1 MTFRRFQAL
10 LMDALFAVSVAV
22 PTLCYA
28 QQFVVFKAK
37 TPFNEGKI
45 MPDSVRSGGND
56 YYVKIGVGDGVQIGT
71 TLNVYREKEIGAED
85 ASFKIKTSIFIGRM
99 KAIVVQDDY
108 IIARVTE
115 LASYS
120 DPHRDRD
127 AVLVNDFVQPV
138 FVVQSE
144 NLFDSGS
151 SVLRPEAI
159 RELDRAAS
167 FIKRYRPIKVRVE
180 GHTDS
185 GGDEDL
191 NMTLSQDRANSVRDY
206 LVSQGGID
214 TSVLIPV
221 GYGESKPVAPDDTPE
236 NQRKNRR
243 FEIVIER

>member
-1 MTFRRFQAL
+1 M
-10 LMDALFAVSVAV
+10 AV
-22 PTLCYA
+22 
-28 QQFVVFKAK
+28 
-37 TPFNEGKI
+37 
-45 MPDSVRSGGND
+45 RGG
-56 YYVKIGVGDGVQIGT
+56 
-71 TLNVYREKEIGAED
+71 
-85 ASFKIKTSIFIGRM
+85 
-99 KAIVVQDDY
+99 
-108 IIARVTE
+108 
-115 LASYS
+115 
-120 DPHRDRD
+120 
-127 AVLVNDFVQPV
+127 
-138 FVVQSE
+138 
-144 NLFDSGS
+144 
-151 SVLRPEAI
+151 
-159 RELDRAAS
+159 LDRAAS